1 MGDSERRVSGGGSM
15 SQTMTSERGQR
26 TQAKTYK
33 NYIGGRGVESKSGRT
48 FTSTNPAHK
57 DEVLGVMQASTAD
70 DVNAAIEA
78 AAKAFVGWRHT
89 PAPAR
94 GEICLKAGLIIQ
106 ERKEE
111 LARVMTQEMGKV
123 LKEARGDVQE
133 AIDMAKY
140 AAGLGRHPHG
150 ETVPSELR
158 NKWCMTERVPL
169 GVVACI
175 PPGNSPMAI
184 PSWKICPAV
193 MAGNAVVFKPASDTP
208 IIATKLVEIFEE
220 AGLPGGVLNLVTG
233 SGSDVGD
240 VLVRDPRVQGIS
252 STGSTA
258 AGKHIAEIAGRNLKR
273 LGLDVGGKN
282 AIVVVEDAGLP
293 LAVDGALWAAL
304 GTSGQRCTAASR
316 LIVDKKVEKD
326 FTDQLQERAAKM
338 KVGDGLQ
345 PDTDMGPVIN
355 EAALKKVH
363 EYADIGKKEHARL
376 VHGGAFAGSDGWF
389 YRPTIFADG
398 RKDMRMAQEE
408 IFGPSTLV
416 LPVSNLDEAL
426 DVANSTQYGLSMS
439 IYTNDLRK
447 AFHAI
452 EEMQSGIVYVN
463 APTIGAEIQLPFG
476 GVKNTGNGHREAGT
490 VALDE
495 FTEGKT
501 IYVDY
506 SGRLQRA
513 QIDTALGE

>member
-1 MGDSERRVSGGGSM
+1 M
-15 SQTMTSERGQR
+15 SQTMTSERGQK
-26 TQAKTYK
+26 TEAKTYK
-33 NYIGGRGVESKSGRT
+33 NYIGGHWVESKSGRT

-57 DEVLGVMQASTAD
+57 DQVLGVMQASNAD

-78 AAKAFVGWRHT
+78 AQKASTGWRHT
-89 PAPAR
+89 PAPVR
-94 GEICLKAGLIIQ
+94 GEIILKAALII
-106 ERKEE
+106 EARKAE
-111 LARVMTQEMGKV
+111 LARLMTQEMGKV
-123 LKEARGDVQE
+123 LKEAGGDVQE
-133 AIDMAKY
+133 AIDMGKY

-150 ETVPSELR
+150 ETVPSELK
-158 NKWCMTERVPL
+158 NKWAMTVRVPL

-175 PPGNSPMAI
+175 TPWNFPMAI
-184 PSWKICPAV
+184 PSWKIFPAL

-208 IIATKLVEIFEE
+208 IIATKLVEILEE

-233 SGSDVGD
+233 SGKDVGD
-240 VLVRDPRVQGIS
+240 VLVKDPRIQGIS
-252 STGSTA
+252 FTGSTD
-258 AGKHIAEIAGRNLKR
+258 AGRHIAEIAGRNLKR
-273 LGLDVGGKN
+273 LGLELGGKN
-282 AIVVVEDAGLP
+282 AIVVLDDADLP
-293 LAVDGALWAAL
+293 LAVDGALWAAF

-316 LIVDKKVEKD
+316 LIVDRKVAVD
-326 FTDQLQERAAKM
+326 FVDLLQERAAKM

-345 PDTDMGPVIN
+345 ADTDMGPVIN

-363 EYADIGKKEHARL
+363 EYTEIGKKEHARL
-376 VHGGAFAGSDGWF
+376 VHGGDFAGSEGWF

-398 RKDMRMAQEE
+398 KKDMRMAQEE

-416 LPVSNLDEAL
+416 LPVDNLEEAL
-426 DVANSTQYGLSMS
+426 EVANSTQYGLSMS

-447 AFHAI
+447 AFHAMD
-452 EEMQSGIVYVN
+452 EMQSGIVYVN

-495 FTEGKT
+495 FTEWKT
-501 IYVDY
+501 IYIDY

-513 QIDTALGE
+513 QIDTGE

>member
-1 MGDSERRVSGGGSM
+1 
-15 SQTMTSERGQR
+15 
-26 TQAKTYK
+26 
-33 NYIGGRGVESKSGRT
+33 
-48 FTSTNPAHK
+48 
-57 DEVLGVMQASTAD
+57 MQASNAD

-78 AAKAFVGWRHT
+78 AHKAFSGWRHT

-94 GEICLKAGLIIQ
+94 GEIVLKAALIIEQ
-106 ERKEE
+106 RKDE
-111 LARVMTQEMGKV
+111 LARLMTQEMGKV
-123 LKEARGDVQE
+123 LKETGGDVQE
-133 AIDMAKY
+133 AIDMGKY

-175 PPGNSPMAI
+175 TPWNFPMAI
-184 PSWKICPAV
+184 PSWKIFPAV
-193 MAGNAVVFKPASDTP
+193 MAGNTVVFKPASDTP
-208 IIATKLVEIFEE
+208 IIATKLVEILEE

-233 SGSDVGD
+233 SGADVGD
-240 VLVRDPRVQGIS
+240 VLVKDPRVQGIS
-252 STGSTA
+252 FTGSTA
-258 AGKHIAEIAGRNLKR
+258 AGRHIAEIAGHNLKR
-273 LGLDVGGKN
+273 LGLELGGKN
-282 AIVVVEDAGLP
+282 AIVVLDDADLP
-293 LAVDGALWAAL
+293 LAVDGALWAAF

-316 LIVDKKVEKD
+316 LIVDKK
-326 FTDQLQERAAKM
+326 
-338 KVGDGLQ
+338 
-345 PDTDMGPVIN
+345 I

-363 EYADIGKKEHARL
+363 EYTEIGKKEHARL
-376 VHGGAFAGSDGWF
+376 VHGGDFAGSEGWF

-416 LPVSNLDEAL
+416 MPVSNLEEAL

-447 AFHAI
+447 AFHAM

-495 FTEGKT
+495 FTEWKT

-506 SGRLQRA
+506 SGRLQKA
-513 QIDTALGE
+513 QIDTGE

>member
-33 NYIGGRGVESKSGRT
+33 NYIGGRWVESKSGRT
-48 FTSTNPAHK
+48 FTSTHPAHK

-70 DVNAAIEA
+70 DVNLAVEA
-78 AAKAFVGWRHT
+78 AQHAFPGWRHT

-111 LARVMTQEMGKV
+111 LARLMTQEMGKV
-123 LKEARGDVQE
+123 LKEARGEVQE
-133 AIDMAKY
+133 AIERAKY

-175 PPGNSPMAI
+175 TPWNFPMAI
-184 PSWKICPAV
+184 PSWKIFPAV

-252 STGSTA
+252 FTGSTA
-258 AGKHIAEIAGRNLKR
+258 CSRTPTWGRSSMR
-273 LGLDVGGKN
+273 
-282 AIVVVEDAGLP
+282 P
-293 LAVDGALWAAL
+293 R
-304 GTSGQRCTAASR
+304 SRRCTSTPISGRRSTPAWCMVAIS
-316 LIVDKKVEKD
+316 
-326 FTDQLQERAAKM
+326 
-338 KVGDGLQ
+338 
-345 PDTDMGPVIN
+345 PDPMGGSTGRRSLLTV
-355 EAALKKVH
+355 
-363 EYADIGKKEHARL
+363 ARTC
-376 VHGGAFAGSDGWF
+376 GW
-389 YRPTIFADG
+389 RRRRSSVPPHWCCPSAIST
-398 RKDMRMAQEE
+398 RRSTWRTP
-408 IFGPSTLV
+408 PSTAF
-416 LPVSNLDEAL
+416 PCRSIPTTCARP
-426 DVANSTQYGLSMS
+426 STPWRRCSRASSMS
-439 IYTNDLRK
+439 TRPRLAPRSSCP
-447 AFHAI
+447 
-452 EEMQSGIVYVN
+452 SGV
-463 APTIGAEIQLPFG
+463 
-476 GVKNTGNGHREAGT
+476 
-490 VALDE
+490 
-495 FTEGKT
+495 
-501 IYVDY
+501 
-506 SGRLQRA
+506 
-513 QIDTALGE
+513 

>member
-1 MGDSERRVSGGGSM
+1 M
-15 SQTMTSERGQR
+15 SQAIKEAVG
-26 TQAKTYK
+26 AKTEVKTYR
-33 NYIGGRGVESKSGRT
+33 NYIGGKWVPSRTGRT
-48 FTSTNPAHK
+48 FPSTNPAHK
-57 DEVLGVMQASTAD
+57 DQVLGVMQQSD
-70 DVNAAIEA
+70 MRDVDAAIDA
-78 AAKAFVGWRHT
+78 AAKAFPGWRRT
-89 PAPAR
+89 PPPAR
-94 GEICLKAGLIIQ
+94 GEIILKAGIII
-106 ERKEE
+106 EARKEE
-111 LARVMTQEMGKV
+111 LARLMTQEMGKV

-140 AAGLGRHPHG
+140 AAGFGRLPHG
-150 ETVPSELR
+150 ETVPSELKH
-158 NKWCMTERVPL
+158 KWAMTVRVPL

-175 PPGNSPMAI
+175 TPWNFPMAI
-184 PSWKICPAV
+184 PSWKILPAL
-193 MAGNAVVFKPASDTP
+193 MAGNTIVFKPASDTP
-208 IIATKLVEIFEE
+208 IVATKLVEILEE

-233 SGSDVGD
+233 SGSEVGD
-240 VLVRDPRVQGIS
+240 PLVQDPRVAGIS
-252 STGSTA
+252 FTGSTA
-258 AGKHIAEIAGRNLKR
+258 AGRQIAELAGRNLKR
-273 LGLDVGGKN
+273 LGLELGGKN
-282 AIVVVEDAGLP
+282 AIVVLDDADIR
-293 LAVDGALWAAL
+293 LAVDGALWAAF

-316 LIVDKKVEKD
+316 LIVDRKVEKD
-326 FTDQLQERAAKM
+326 FTDLLQERAAKM

-355 EAALKKVH
+355 EGALKKVH
-363 EYADIGKKEHARL
+363 EYTEIGKKEHARL
-376 VHGGAFAGSDGWF
+376 VHGGDFAGDEGWF

-416 LPVSNLDEAL
+416 MPVNGLDEAL
-426 DVANSTQYGLSMS
+426 EVANSTQYGLSMS

-447 AFHAI
+447 AFHALD
-452 EEMQSGIVYVN
+452 EMQSGLVYVN

-495 FTEGKT
+495 FTEWKT

>member
-1 MGDSERRVSGGGSM
+1 M
-15 SQTMTSERGQR
+15 SQTMTSERKS
-26 TQAKTYK
+26 KTEGKLYK
-33 NYIGGRGVESKSGRT
+33 NYIGGRWVESKSGKT
-48 FTSTNPAHK
+48 FNSTNPAHK
-57 DEVLGVMQASTAD
+57 DQVLGVMQASNGQ

-78 AAKAFVGWRHT
+78 AQKAFPGWRHT
-89 PAPAR
+89 PPPAR
-94 GEICLKAGLIIQ
+94 GEIALKAALLLE

-111 LARVMTQEMGKV
+111 LARLMTQEMGKV
-123 LKEARGDVQE
+123 LKETRGDVQE
-133 AIDMAKY
+133 AIDMGKY
-140 AAGLGRHPHG
+140 AAALGRLPHG

-158 NKWCMTERVPL
+158 NKYCLTERVPL
-169 GVVACI
+169 GVIACI
-175 PPGNSPMAI
+175 TPWNFPMAI
-184 PSWKICPAV
+184 PSWKIFPAV

-208 IIATKLVEIFEE
+208 IVATKLVEILEE

-233 SGSDVGD
+233 SGAEVGD
-240 VLVRDPRVQGIS
+240 VLVQDPRIQGIS
-252 STGSTA
+252 FTGSTA
-258 AGKHIAEIAGRNLKR
+258 AGKHIAEIAGRHLKR
-273 LGLDVGGKN
+273 LGLELGGKN
-282 AIVVVEDAGLP
+282 CIVVLDDADVP
-293 LAVDGALWAAL
+293 LAVDGALWAAF

-316 LIVDKKVEKD
+316 LIVDRKVEKD
-326 FTDQLQERAAKM
+326 FVDLLQERAGKM
-338 KVGDGLQ
+338 KVGDGLESN
-345 PDTDMGPVIN
+345 TDMGPVIN
-355 EAALKKVH
+355 ESALKKVH
-363 EYADIGKKEHARL
+363 EYTEIGKQERARL
-376 VHGGAFAGSDGWF
+376 VHGGDFAGSEGWF

-416 LPVSNLDEAL
+416 MPVSNLEEAL

-452 EEMQSGIVYVN
+452 DEMQSGIVYVN

-495 FTEGKT
+495 FTEWKT
-501 IYVDY
+501 VYIDY

-513 QIDTALGE
+513 QIDTGE

>member
-1 MGDSERRVSGGGSM
+1 M
-15 SQTMTSERGQR
+15 SQAIKEAVG
-26 TQAKTYK
+26 AKTEVKTYR
-33 NYIGGRGVESKSGRT
+33 NFIGGKWVPSRTGRT
-48 FTSTNPAHK
+48 FESTNPAHK
-57 DEVLGVMQASTAD
+57 AEVLGVLQQSDMR
-70 DVNAAIEA
+70 DVDAAIEA
-78 AAKAFVGWRHT
+78 ATKAFPGWRHT

-94 GEICLKAGLIIQ
+94 GEIVLKAGIIL
-106 ERKEE
+106 EARKEE
-111 LARVMTQEMGKV
+111 LARLMTQEMGKV

-140 AAGLGRHPHG
+140 AAGFGRLPHG

-158 NKWCMTERVPL
+158 HKWAMTVRVPL

-175 PPGNSPMAI
+175 TPWNFPMAI
-184 PSWKICPAV
+184 PSWKILPAL
-193 MAGNAVVFKPASDTP
+193 MAGNTIVFKPASDTP
-208 IIATKLVEIFEE
+208 IIATKLVEILEE
-220 AGLPGGVLNLVTG
+220 AGVPGGVLNLVTG
-233 SGSDVGD
+233 SGSEVGD
-240 VLVRDPRVQGIS
+240 PLVQDPRVAGIS
-252 STGSTA
+252 FTGSTA
-258 AGKHIAEIAGRNLKR
+258 AGRQIAELAGRNLKR
-273 LGLDVGGKN
+273 LGLELGGKN
-282 AIVVVEDAGLP
+282 AIVVLDDADLQ
-293 LAVDGALWAAL
+293 LAVDGALWAAF
-304 GTSGQRCTAASR
+304 GTTGQRCTAASR

-326 FTDQLQERAAKM
+326 FTDLLQERAAKM
-338 KVGDGLQ
+338 RVGDGLQ

-363 EYADIGKKEHARL
+363 EYTEIGKKEHARL
-376 VHGGAFAGSDGWF
+376 VHGGDFAGDQGWF

-416 LPVSNLDEAL
+416 MPVNGLEEAL
-426 DVANSTQYGLSMS
+426 EVANSTQYGLSMS

-447 AFHAI
+447 AFHAM
-452 EEMQSGIVYVN
+452 EEMQSGLVYVN

-495 FTEGKT
+495 FTEWKT